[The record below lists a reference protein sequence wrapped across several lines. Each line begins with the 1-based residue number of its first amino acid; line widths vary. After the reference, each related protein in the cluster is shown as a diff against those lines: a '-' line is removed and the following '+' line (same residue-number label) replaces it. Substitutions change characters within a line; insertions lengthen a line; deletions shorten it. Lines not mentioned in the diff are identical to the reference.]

1 MNTLGVLRLAFS
13 VADHQML
20 IAIRQT
26 YHYLCVMI
34 LQPILDNLKISALN
48 QMQEQAF
55 AATKNGNDILV
66 LAPTGS
72 GKTLGFLLPV
82 LRNLNKETK
91 GVQCLILVPSR
102 ELALQIEQVFK
113 QMGSDF
119 KVNCCYGGHPIK
131 TERNNLEQPPAVLI
145 GTPGR
150 IAYHLRHQNFDES
163 TITTL
168 VLDEFD
174 KALEFGFQED
184 MSTIITA
191 LLSLKQ
197 RMLTS
202 ATPMGDIPA
211 FTGLKNP
218 IEVNFLKDIQIAP
231 DLKLKKVLTTA
242 EDKLDTLF
250 QLICK
255 IGTKTTLIFCNHR
268 ETVDRIS
275 DLLIDKDLAHD
286 IFHGGMEQDERER
299 ALLKFRNGS
308 IKILITT
315 DLAARGLDIPEVEY
329 IIHYQ
334 LPYTEDAFLHRNGRT
349 ARMNAKGTAYLILAE
364 DEKYPFLKS
373 DIEVENLKGTYKLPQ
388 DSIWQTLYISA
399 GKKDKV
405 NKIDI
410 VGLLLKKG
418 GLQKED
424 VGLIEVKD
432 QSSYVAIK
440 RKMVQS
446 VIRKLTNERIKNK
459 KVKIETAM

>member
-1 MNTLGVLRLAFS
+1 MMF
-13 VADHQML
+13 
-20 IAIRQT
+20 
-26 YHYLCVMI
+26 
-34 LQPILDNLKISALN
+34 QPILDRLKITKLN
-48 QMQEQAF
+48 QMQEASL
-55 AATKNGNDILV
+55 AATKKGNDILV

-72 GKTLGFLLPV
+72 GKTLAFLLSV
-82 LRNLNKETK
+82 LNNLNKESK

-113 QMGSDF
+113 QMGTGF
-119 KVNCCYGGHPIK
+119 KVNCCYGGHAIK
-131 TERNNLEQPPAVLI
+131 IERNNLEQPPAVLI

-163 TITTL
+163 TITSL

-174 KALEFGFQED
+174 KALEFGFTED
-184 MSTIITA
+184 MSFIIGQ

-197 RMLTS
+197 RILTS
-202 ATPMGDIPA
+202 ATAMDEIPA
-211 FTGLKNP
+211 FTGLKDAVTINY
-218 IEVNFLKDIQIAP
+218 LKDAKIVP
-231 DLKLKKVLTTA
+231 DLKLKKVQTTP
-242 EDKLDTLF
+242 EDKLNSLF

-255 IGTKTTLIFCNHR
+255 IGSKTTLIFCNHR
-268 ETVDRIS
+268 EIVDRIS

-315 DLAARGLDIPEVEY
+315 DLAARGLDIPEVEF

-349 ARMNAKGTAYLILAE
+349 ARMNAKGTVYLIMVP
-364 DEKYPFLKS
+364 DEKFPFLKA
-373 DIEVENLKGTYKLPQ
+373 DIETETIGGKYALPQ
-388 DSIWQTLYISA
+388 DSVWQTLYISA

-410 VGLLLKKG
+410 VGFLLKKG
-418 GLQKED
+418 GLEKED

-432 QSSYVAIK
+432 QASYVAVK
-440 RKMVQS
+440 RAKVLKTMKALS
-446 VIRKLTNERIKNK
+446 NEKIKNK
-459 KVKIETAM
+459 KVKIETAF

>member
-1 MNTLGVLRLAFS
+1 MVEKVLG
-13 VADHQML
+13 
-20 IAIRQT
+20 
-26 YHYLCVMI
+26 
-34 LQPILDNLKISALN
+34 NLKIASLN
-48 QMQEQAF
+48 EMQLAAI
-55 AATKNGNDILV
+55 AATDKGKDVVL

-82 LRNLNKETK
+82 LKNLNAATK
-91 GVQCLILVPSR
+91 GVQALVLVPSR

-113 QMGSDF
+113 QMGTGF
-119 KVNCCYGGHPIK
+119 KVNCCYGGHPVK
-131 TERNNLEQPPAVLI
+131 TERNNFEQPPAVLI

-150 IAYHLRHQNFDES
+150 IAYHLRKENFDES
-163 TITTL
+163 SITTL

-184 MSTIITA
+184 MAYIIGN
-191 LLSLKQ
+191 LRSLKQ

-202 ATPMGDIPA
+202 ATQMETIPD
-211 FTGLKNP
+211 FTGLKSSVE
-218 IEVNFLKDIQIAP
+218 INFLKDVKVAP
-231 DLKLKKVLTTA
+231 DLKLKKVMTTA

-250 QLICK
+250 ELICK
-255 IGTKTTLIFCNHR
+255 IGNKTTLLFCNHR

-315 DLAARGLDIPEVEY
+315 DLASRGLDIPEVEY

-349 ARMNAKGTAYLILAE
+349 ARMNAKGTAYLMMTEE
-364 DEKYPFLKS
+364 DKYPFLKT
-373 DIEVENLKGTYKLPQ
+373 DIEIEKLKGNYQLPK
-388 DSIWQTLYISA
+388 DSQWQTLYIAA

-418 GLQKED
+418 GLEKDD

-432 QSSYVAIK
+432 QSSYVAVK
-440 RKMVQS
+440 RNMVKQVLS
-446 VIRKLTNERIKNK
+446 ALTNEKIKNK
-459 KVKIETAM
+459 KVKIEVAM

>member
-1 MNTLGVLRLAFS
+1 MMVEKVLG
-13 VADHQML
+13 
-20 IAIRQT
+20 
-26 YHYLCVMI
+26 
-34 LQPILDNLKISALN
+34 NLKIASLN
-48 QMQEQAF
+48 EMQQAAV
-55 AATKNGNDILV
+55 AAAGKEKDVVL

-82 LRNLNKETK
+82 LSHLNAESK
-91 GVQCLILVPSR
+91 GVQTLILVPSR

-113 QMGSDF
+113 QMGTGF
-119 KVNCCYGGHPIK
+119 KVNCCYGGHPVR
-131 TERNNLEQPPAVLI
+131 TEKNNFEQPPAVLI

-150 IAYHLRHQNFDES
+150 IAYHLRKENFDES
-163 TITTL
+163 AITTL

-184 MSTIITA
+184 MAYIISN
-191 LLSLKQ
+191 LKSLKQ
-197 RMLTS
+197 RILTS
-202 ATPMGDIPA
+202 ATAMDAIPD
-211 FTGLKNP
+211 FTGVSKP
-218 IEVNFLKDIQIAP
+218 INIDFLKDVKVVP
-231 DLKLKKVLTTA
+231 DLKMKKVLTTA

-250 QLICK
+250 ELICK
-255 IGTKTTLIFCNHR
+255 IGEKTMLIFCNHR

-315 DLAARGLDIPEVEY
+315 DLASRGLDIPEVGS

-349 ARMNAKGTAYLILAE
+349 ARMNAKGSAYLMIAD

-373 DIEVENLKGTYKLPQ
+373 DIETEKLTGKYDLPK
-388 DSIWQTLYISA
+388 DSQWQTLYIAA
-399 GKKDKV
+399 GKKDKI

-432 QSSYVAIK
+432 QSSYVAVK
-440 RKMVQS
+440 RKMVNKVLS
-446 VIRKLTNERIKNK
+446 ALNNEKIKNK
-459 KVKIETAM
+459 KVKIEIAM